1 MWKKTQQTYWEYSP
15 FKAIAKAGIQLKLV
29 DSKEGPGEWLR
40 NAMWHT
46 GHTRDHVKLIWQDT
60 SQRGWQSKVVL
71 IFVKKTNNNNS
82 HFVTSGG
89 VSLAAHP
96 PSQDRPHQTQVQC

>member
-46 GHTRDHVKLIWQDT
+46 GHTRDHVKLIWQDK
-60 SQRGWQSKVVL
+60 SQRGWQSKVSSC
-71 IFVKKTNNNNS
+71 S
-82 HFVTSGG
+82 HF
-89 VSLAAHP
+89 
-96 PSQDRPHQTQVQC
+96 RKKQTKMIHIL